1 MATNLGNR
9 VTYRSP
15 DALQNLRLKVT
26 LTRISGPRMDRAR
39 EMDARFGSGPTP
51 QAQIQAAQ
59 QQAQQATSLAAPA
72 PLDREPPPPSTPP
85 PPPPAAP
92 TQSQSFGGDALAG
105 EGDDATTYVR
115 GPSNVPVSYTHLTL
129 PTICSV

>member
-39 EMDARFGSGPTP
+39 EMDARFGSGPNP

-59 QQAQQATSLAAPA
+59 QQAAAYEEQRFALDLAAKEKGMLESRA
-72 PLDREPPPPSTPP
+72 MLGRRHRTASS
-85 PPPPAAP
+85 AAP
-92 TQSQSFGGDALAG
+92 TTDA
-105 EGDDATTYVR
+105 
-115 GPSNVPVSYTHLTL
+115 PSDQR
-129 PTICSV
+129 PT

>member
-59 QQAQQATSLAAPA
+59 QQAQQAN
-72 PLDREPPPPSTPP
+72 
-85 PPPPAAP
+85 
-92 TQSQSFGGDALAG
+92 SQADSRNP
-105 EGDDATTYVR
+105 R
-115 GPSNVPVSYTHLTL
+115 G
-129 PTICSV
+129 

>member
-92 TQSQSFGGDALAG
+92 TQSQSVAAAPRSGGPATTPRRT
-105 EGDDATTYVR
+105 GDHPTRRPRAADAT
-115 GPSNVPVSYTHLTL
+115 GA
-129 PTICSV
+129 

>member
-72 PLDREPPPPSTPP
+72 QGWTDPGCGVSPHSRGRSC
-85 PPPPAAP
+85 
-92 TQSQSFGGDALAG
+92 ALARTDRRSRDHDG
-105 EGDDATTYVR
+105 GASCWGD
-115 GPSNVPVSYTHLTL
+115 LF
-129 PTICSV
+129 